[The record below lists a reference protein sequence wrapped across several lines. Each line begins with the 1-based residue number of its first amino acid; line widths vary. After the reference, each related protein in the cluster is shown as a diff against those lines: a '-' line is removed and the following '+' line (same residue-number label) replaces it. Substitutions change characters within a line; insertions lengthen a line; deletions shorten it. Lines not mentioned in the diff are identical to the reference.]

1 METIP
6 PLPLF
11 NRLNVLLKMAGCSVF
26 GFFFVLP
33 FLRLDVTIGAT
44 QSLFFSKKRKK
55 KKKKSESRCAWK
67 LHLKPDPLLV
77 LFYLPLCC
85 APSSRFFHG
94 E

>member
-1 METIP
+1 MREHFDYFLFFFFFMRMKNDGNNS

-55 KKKKSESRCAWK
+55 KKKKSESRCA
-67 LHLKPDPLLV
+67 
-77 LFYLPLCC
+77 
-85 APSSRFFHG
+85 
-94 E
+94 

>member
-1 METIP
+1 MRMKNDGNNS

-44 QSLFFSKKRKK
+44 QSLFLEEAEEKK
-55 KKKKSESRCAWK
+55 KKKVNPAVREN
-67 LHLKPDPLLV
+67 
-77 LFYLPLCC
+77 YI
-85 APSSRFFHG
+85 
-94 E
+94 